1 MKVSQIMRQPVIS
14 MREDDTLEEAARVM
28 LENKLRG
35 VPVVDERGQISG
47 FVSVSD
53 YLAKDK
59 VLPFSRFHAPQ
70 LFGKWIGQEGI
81 EKIYEEARTTPV
93 RDIMSTN
100 VISVTEDDPVEKVI
114 ELMVRRNLNRIPVV
128 RDGVPI
134 GIVAR
139 YDLLRIMVRE
149 EGEPK

>member
-1 MKVSQIMRQPVIS
+1 MRQPVIS

-35 VPVVDERGQISG
+35 VPVVDERGKISG

-70 LFGKWIGQEGI
+70 LFGKWIPREGV
-81 EKIYEEARTTPV
+81 ERIYEEARTTPI

-114 ELMVRRNLNRIPVV
+114 ELMMRRDLNRIPVV

-139 YDLLRIMVRE
+139 YDLLRVMVRE

>member
-35 VPVVDERGQISG
+35 VPVVDERGKISG

-70 LFGKWIGQEGI
+70 LFGKWIPREGV
-81 EKIYEEARTTPV
+81 ERIYEEARTTPV

-114 ELMVRRNLNRIPVV
+114 ELMMRRDLNRIPVV
-128 RDGVPI
+128 RDGVPV

-149 EGEPK
+149 EGKA